1 MPRCYSYCRWSSGK
15 QTSGTSL
22 VRQME
27 MAQEWVEARKDRGF
41 YLDQQIIIDA
51 GKSGHYGENLDPE
64 QGNLAKFIEKA
75 KAGEIEQNSYLIIEK
90 LDRFSRADPV
100 QIEHLIHEIVKKHK
114 INIVLLHPVEREIT
128 KETISKTDIRLLMFI
143 ELEIANAQSKEKS
156 HRIRKSWDQKRKRIR
171 EGQHQIQNLPN
182 WLYLDPKS
190 NQIKVD
196 QDKVSAIH
204 YLFKRTNEGV
214 GQVVLCK
221 EMTEKFRPIANP
233 TKRWKTQHWNK
244 SYISQL
250 LRDRRLLGE
259 YQPHKFDVIENE
271 DNPILTKRKRRQE
284 GTPIR
289 DYYPRVISD
298 DVFNKAQ
305 AEKHKRKRATTDR
318 RMDVLN
324 LFRGLVFCKYSGNT
338 MQLNSTRATRKNGDR
353 YIQRRLVDYGH
364 LRGEKT
370 CCPWSIEYFRFEQLI
385 LDALSEI
392 DGKTFKKNAKGVVAE
407 RRVLMDE
414 IVALDAQMQKLT
426 SQLSDPRHFAIS
438 DTILDSI
445 VRIKDRMRDID
456 GRIDQLVELDED
468 IDSQAIEGL
477 RSVSDIFGPN
487 GSGDTERRKQ
497 IRDILP
503 HIVRRIEVMP
513 LKASNRE
520 VMALI
525 AIDLADDT
533 RRLCLMR
540 NQKRLS
546 CNKVLLIDGNRKP
559 ILSVTKSGNV
569 FYPRTHKGRDHTKVG
584 IIVDGKSPR
593 DPDVRRRLIL
603 RFKQSGNELIDML
616 KSKQPKKWQKINLT
630 TIFNADY
637 LGERIATSQPED
649 TNNG

>member
-22 VRQME
+22 IRQME
-27 MAQEWVEARKDRGF
+27 MAQEWVEARKERGF

-156 HRIRKSWDQKRKRIR
+156 HRLRKAWDQKRKKIM
-171 EGQHQIQNLPN
+171 EGKHQIQNLPN
-182 WLYLDPKS
+182 WLYLDQES

-196 QDKVSAIH
+196 KYKAKAIH
-204 YLFKRTNEGV
+204 YLFKRTAEGI
-214 GQVVLCK
+214 GQIVLCR
-221 EMTEKFRPIANP
+221 EMTEKFKPIANL
-233 TKRWKTQHWNK
+233 TKRWKTLHWNK

-259 YQPHKFDVIENE
+259 YQPYKFDSIENE
-271 DNPILTKRKRRQE
+271 DNPILTKRHRRQE
-284 GTPIR
+284 GPPKQ

-298 DVFNKAQ
+298 DLFNKVQ
-305 AEKHKRKRATTDR
+305 SEKHTRKKTTSDSK
-318 RMDVLN
+318 MDIIN
-324 LFRGLVFCKYSGNT
+324 LFRGLVFCKYSGNP
-338 MQLNSTRATRKNGDR
+338 MHLNSTRATRKNGDR

-364 LRGEKT
+364 LRGETT

-392 DGKTFKKNAKGVVAE
+392 DGKTFKKKSKGVVAE
-407 RRVLMDE
+407 RRGLMDE
-414 IVALDAQMQKLT
+414 RVSIDAQMQKLT
-426 SQLSDPRHFAIS
+426 SQLSDPRHFVIS
-438 DTILDSI
+438 DTILESI
-445 VRIKDRMRDID
+445 VRLKDRQRDIEV
-456 GRIDQLVELDED
+456 RLEQIEVIEED
-468 IDSQAIEGL
+468 IDSEAIEGL
-477 RSVSDIFGPN
+477 RSVSDIFGVN
-487 GSGDTERRKQ
+487 GVGDNERRKK

-503 HIVRRIEVMP
+503 HIVRRIEAIP
-513 LKASNRE
+513 LKAANRE

-540 NQKRLS
+540 TQKRLNFS
-546 CNKVLLIDGNRKP
+546 KVLLIDGNRKP

-569 FYPRTHKGRDHTKVG
+569 FYPKTHRGRDHEKVG

-593 DPDVRRRLIL
+593 DPDVRLRLIL
-603 RFKQSGNELIDML
+603 HFKQAGKQLVDML
-616 KSKQPKKWQKINLT
+616 RSKEPKKWQKINLT

-637 LGERIATSQPED
+637 LGERNRTSQPEK
-649 TNNG
+649 TGNG